1 MLGFVLNVSKKMD
14 GFWKGDSMKKVLA
27 LSLAISL
34 AACSTTQK
42 TGGEGLLS
50 VVTQNVLTIAG
61 NSAMEQADFSLLS
74 GRKVTIELSGFV
86 EERNKGF
93 VTNLV
98 SSKAEAS
105 QALLARTGSP
115 DIVLEVVINK
125 AGNDAGSSGV
135 PVLKA
140 ARRTEATVDVTLNF
154 RNPATG
160 KRLSQQ
166 RVAALSKYEQA
177 RWVGFIDGKG
187 AYFVRA
193 ASAKDDGGVISRIS
207 QELANKNWE
216 RVTAP

>member
-1 MLGFVLNVSKKMD
+1 MQKNV
-14 GFWKGDSMKKVLA
+14 FALA
-27 LSLAISL
+27 MAASLT
-34 AACSTTQK
+34 ACSTTQK

-61 NSAMEQADFSLLS
+61 NSAMEQADFSLLPGKS
-74 GRKVTIELSGFV
+74 VTVELSGFV
-86 EERNKGF
+86 EERNRGF
-93 VTNLV
+93 VANLV
-98 SSKAEAS
+98 SSKAEA
-105 QALLARTGSP
+105 AKARLVRTGAP

-140 ARRTEATVDVTLNF
+140 ARRTEATVDLTLNF
-154 RNPATG
+154 RNPVTG
-160 KRLSQQ
+160 ERLSQQ

-193 ASAKDDGGVISRIS
+193 TSAKDDGGVMARISR
-207 QELANKNWE
+207 ELENKNWD
-216 RVTAP
+216 RVSTP